1 MKGSQQQLTRS
12 YEENDKHDT
21 KDIGGAAGRSAHFV
35 VLAAIAPAPEEENPN
50 ATATPADKNVNVT
63 VDGWRF
69 ILGAP
74 GWVLDKDCDVEHFSG
89 PDDPDFYTPCG
100 HPLLPWADI
109 IWCGFP
115 FSYPAYPDQEQPGFS
130 AEVSEIM
137 VVDIPDNTQGLS
149 TEEILW
155 DAVELD
161 KGCLTGYDQKHTTI
175 KGYEAVMQT
184 WEGVQIT
191 TATLALLLD
200 NDTVAIIHAD
210 VNLPDDDEE
219 REYSGT
225 AEDVLRTLT
234 IERSH

>member
-1 MKGSQQQLTRS
+1 M
-12 YEENDKHDT
+12 
-21 KDIGGAAGRSAHFV
+21 
-35 VLAAIAPAPEEENPN
+35 
-50 ATATPADKNVNVT
+50 NVT

-74 GWVLDKDCDVEHFSG
+74 GWVLDKDCDVEHFQRPGRSRFLYPMWTSATSLG
-89 PDDPDFYTPCG
+89 RYY
-100 HPLLPWADI
+100 LVRVS
-109 IWCGFP
+109 